1 MSVGFPSHELPYEVR
16 KSLRHLRHIKEVV
29 DVIVIVFKVVA
40 CKNDAKSRWKK
51 WEKLQKLQNYNFQI
65 PNQPLNKT
73 LHPFNRPKVLSFCGS
88 IGVSSVEFSVELGK
102 DLVCKAFSAQLLGA
116 TRRF

>member
-1 MSVGFPSHELPYEVR
+1 MMQ
-16 KSLRHLRHIKEVV
+16 
-29 DVIVIVFKVVA
+29 KVVERSG
-40 CKNDAKSRWKK
+40 K
-51 WEKLQKLQNYNFQI
+51 KLQKLQNYNFQI

>member
-1 MSVGFPSHELPYEVR
+1 M
-16 KSLRHLRHIKEVV
+16 RHLRHIKEVV

-40 CKNDAKSRWKK
+40 LCQATNMLQKCVESGK
-51 WEKLQKLQNYNFQI
+51 KLQKLQNYNFQI

-88 IGVSSVEFSVELGK
+88 IGVSSEEFSVELGK